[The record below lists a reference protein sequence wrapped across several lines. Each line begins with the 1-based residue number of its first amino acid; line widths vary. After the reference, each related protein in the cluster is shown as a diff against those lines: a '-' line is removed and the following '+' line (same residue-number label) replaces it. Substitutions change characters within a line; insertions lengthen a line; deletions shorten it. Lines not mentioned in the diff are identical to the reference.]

1 MRNIMYLN
9 DGKVAK
15 FFGAHPERGRLI
27 PGGSVRKVT
36 VGVRWSLPKLDYEPD
51 DDVLV
56 RPFMALIC
64 LGRGKWEVKVDPAFR
79 ELAMC
84 WLMDKCQ

>member
-9 DGKVAK
+9 DGKVCK
-15 FFGAHPERGRLI
+15 YFGPHPERGRLLK
-27 PGGSVRKVT
+27 GKVKRVT
-36 VGVRWSLPKLDYEPD
+36 VGVRWSLPKLAYEDD

-56 RPFMALIC
+56 SPTVALKCIS
-64 LGRGKWEVKVDPAFR
+64 RGKWEVKVDPAFR
-79 ELAMC
+79 ELAER